1 MSTHS
6 SSPSGTQFYTII
18 DGMVAVERGTIR
30 RFPAAVAV
38 AVVILRIGCVIGSR
52 HHYLSSINVPQY
64 EISALQDLYDSTN
77 GPGWVW
83 TPSEGNP
90 WTFTT
95 GSNPCSQMWQ
105 GVLCTN
111 DSSQP
116 NVEGLFL
123 SAMNLVGTIPNT
135 IGMLSKL
142 HVLYLDTNS
151 LYGTLPES
159 ISNCTELGDLS
170 LYTNALSGTIPES
183 YMSLSQLQ
191 IIQLLYNK
199 LSGELP
205 DIFGNMS
212 LLYAFNVQFNEFE
225 GCLPLSLTN
234 CSALQE
240 IAVNDNNL
248 HCYLPDEFAQL
259 TQLTYFNLY
268 DNNFYGTFSPQ
279 FGRLTQLQFV
289 QIYNNQFTG
298 TLPDTLCDLRQLQH
312 YMVGENYFTGTIPDC
327 VGSLKYLTSLEV
339 DQNLL
344 SGTLPGSVGGLP
356 YLSDLILFS
365 NALVGTL
372 SPSLANCTYMYNVMA
387 SDNHFTGTLPAPW
400 GQWQHIAFIELQ
412 NNQLSGP
419 LPESLS
425 SLPYLYLLELTNNK
439 LTGTVPAA
447 YQSLVY
453 MTFIVLAVNDLTG
466 AIPPQLF
473 DQMDILYSVD
483 FSHNMLSGSIPPGL
497 GNAPKLQYCNLY
509 GNSFTGT
516 LPAALGNAKDLQFLF
531 LYDNSITGSIPD
543 SFGGMA
549 FLEQLYIDY
558 NYLTGS
564 IPASLAAVEFLQFLI
579 LDLNMLTGRIP
590 PDFSQA
596 AYLIGLLMHNNHLT
610 GTLDGVFNAT
620 MQTELL
626 TLGLNDNQ
634 LSGTL
639 PAELFRLPKL
649 NSLSAVSNCFHGQVP
664 LETCNSSLLV
674 TLALDGLSSASSC
687 RDRLLPGLS
696 KSYVIHDS
704 KVGTIPPCLFR
715 MPILTTL
722 HLSGN
727 GLTGS
732 IPDVPSESYLL
743 DLSLS
748 HNQLTGMVPPHM
760 QQRQWLN
767 LDLSYNR
774 LEGSLRAD
782 FESQHVNASFYD
794 RLSKVIGKNVTAANA
809 ESTLSLETNRLSGR
823 IPRVLQSMQNVSIL
837 GSNVFSCDV
846 TESNLPQYDS
856 GRGNYQCGSD
866 SFNVPFYLWLALLCV
881 SLASTWAVHRYQEVI
896 QRYVGIEYALNH
908 VYKWYYV
915 LEDHRELLGGAR
927 LSAYRRVL
935 QLGEALCLLGL
946 RCTGYMLLVLMPIYA
961 ACSHYRGTILH
972 QYAWTLS
979 AAYLTGWM
987 PAILMQVFL
996 VALVAY
1002 AAHAILTVRYKQL
1015 AATRD
1020 GPSRTV
1026 SAAATRVDSTAVV
1039 VFIYGLFLTVNLF
1052 VVVGANTAYVV
1063 AAIYGDR
1070 RVLFPAQLGLSLFKL
1085 LWNRFF
1091 SVYLIRWTARLKAL
1105 VGVPATEVESE
1116 DQQQSAESQFVS
1128 LQMFVALLNN
1138 IAVPCLVVA
1147 VVSPSCFYNVFTAAP
1162 AVSATFVYQACA
1174 LVQGSTCLYFQ
1185 PATTSTSYN
1194 PPFTYSYQ
1202 CSSSFIT
1209 YYAPTFVLLCL
1220 LRAFVSPLQQFLVYH
1235 LHRRSASG
1243 TRWNALLDSLL
1254 LPNLKSIVPGQAAR
1268 RDVFKPFFD
1277 ANQLLLSL
1285 VTYLGIL
1292 LTFGAVFPPV
1302 ALAILVTLLAVFHFN
1317 KLKVNRFIRRAVE
1330 QQQLDYVDVV
1340 EAESARAG
1348 FLPVLQRAAWML
1360 VTVSCWFYTLF
1371 LFDTLGDAV
1380 GFGGAYWVLIV
1391 MLLMPLVLYVVYK
1404 FIMCA
1409 TQRHKKHSS
1418 GGLADHDVAIAGQPD
1433 HEAGMA
1439 NMIEMGPTGE
1449 LAGATVNVL
1458 QQLPAE

>member
-1 MSTHS
+1 
-6 SSPSGTQFYTII
+6 
-18 DGMVAVERGTIR
+18 
-30 RFPAAVAV
+30 
-38 AVVILRIGCVIGSR
+38 
-52 HHYLSSINVPQY
+52 
-64 EISALQDLYDSTN
+64 
-77 GPGWVW
+77 
-83 TPSEGNP
+83 
-90 WTFTT
+90 
-95 GSNPCSQMWQ
+95 MWQ
-105 GVLCTN
+105 GVVCTN

-116 NVEGLFL
+116 NVEELFL

-151 LYGTLPES
+151 LYGTLPED
-159 ISNCTELGDLS
+159 ISNCTELSDLS
-170 LYTNALSGTIPES
+170 LYQNSLSGTIPHS
-183 YMSLSQLQ
+183 YAKLSGLQ

-212 LLYAFNVQFNEFE
+212 LLYAFNVQYNNLE
-225 GCLPLSLTN
+225 GCLPLSLSN
-234 CSALQE
+234 CSALQFM
-240 IAVNDNNL
+240 IVNDNNL
-248 HCYLPDEFAQL
+248 HCTVPDEFAQL

-268 DNNFYGTFSPQ
+268 DNNFYGTLSPR
-279 FGRLTQLQFV
+279 FGDLPQLQYL
-289 QIYNNQFTG
+289 QLYNNEFTG
-298 TLPDTLCDLRQLQH
+298 TLPDKLCSLDQLVH
-312 YMVGENYFTGTIPDC
+312 YMVGENYFTGSIPDC
-327 VGSLKYLTSLEV
+327 VGGLTYLSSLEL

-344 SGTLPGSVGGLP
+344 TGTIPASIGNLQEMADLMLFNNALTGTLP
-356 YLSDLILFS
+356 
-365 NALVGTL
+365 
-372 SPSLANCTYMYNVMA
+372 PSLGDCTSMYYILA
-387 SDNHFTGTLPAPW
+387 SDNHFSGTIPESW
-400 GQWQHIAFIELQ
+400 GQWQHISFIELYD
-412 NNQLSGP
+412 NQLSGP

-425 SLPYLYLLELTNNK
+425 SLPYLYLLELTSNK

-453 MTFIVLAVNDLTG
+453 MTYIVLAVNHLTG
-466 AIPPQLF
+466 TIPSQLF
-473 DQMDILYSVD
+473 DQMGILYSVD
-483 FSHNMLSGSIPPGL
+483 FSHNMLSGSIPSGL
-497 GNAPKLQYCNLY
+497 GDAPKLQYCNLY
-509 GNSFTGT
+509 GNHFTGT
-516 LPAALGNAKDLQFLF
+516 LPASLGNAKDLQFLF

-579 LDLNMLTGRIP
+579 LDLNMLTGSVP
-590 PDFSQA
+590 ATFSQA

-620 MQTELL
+620 IQTELL

-664 LETCNSSLLV
+664 LQTCNSSLLV

-748 HNQLTGMVPPHM
+748 HNQLIGTVPPHM

-846 TESNLPQYDS
+846 TESNLPQHDS

-881 SLASTWAVHRYQEVI
+881 SMATAWALHRYQEVI

-915 LEDHRELLGGAR
+915 LEDHPELLGGAR

-935 QLGEALCLLGL
+935 WLGEALCLLGL

-979 AAYLTGWM
+979 AAYLTGWI
-987 PAILMQVFL
+987 PAILMLVFL

-1002 AAHAILTVRYKQL
+1002 AAHTILTVRYKQL
-1015 AATRD
+1015 AATQD

-1039 VFIYGLFLTVNLF
+1039 VFIYGLFITVNLF

-1091 SVYLIRWTARLKAL
+1091 SVYLIRWTARLKSL
-1105 VGVPATEVESE
+1105 VGVPATEAESE
-1116 DQQQSAESQFVS
+1116 GGDQQQSAESQFVS

-1162 AVSATFVYQACA
+1162 PVSATFVYQACA
-1174 LVQGSTCLYFQ
+1174 LVQGSTCLYFE

-1194 PPFTYSYQ
+1194 PLFTYSYQ

-1220 LRAFVSPLQQFLVYH
+1220 LRAFVSPLQQFLAYH
-1235 LHRRSASG
+1235 LHRRSAPG

-1380 GFGGAYWVLIV
+1380 GFGGAYWVLVV
-1391 MLLMPLVLYVVYK
+1391 MPLMPAVLWVGCRICYRREEHGHAAGPAAAATEGTDTFNAMRPSEVELTG
-1404 FIMCA
+1404 A
-1409 TQRHKKHSS
+1409 TQ
-1418 GGLADHDVAIAGQPD
+1418 
-1433 HEAGMA
+1433 
-1439 NMIEMGPTGE
+1439 T
-1449 LAGATVNVL
+1449 
-1458 QQLPAE
+1458 